1 MRKIGSLLCLAVAAA
16 SVIFAFFASGAK
28 GWFVG
33 IALFRVVEGG
43 NFLGM
48 IGNIFGVLLT
58 VAGFGAAGLFG
69 LGKNDRRALI
79 SSGAMIALCAV
90 SMIFTLIGGSFT
102 LGDILIAVPP
112 ALILVSLLK
121 SN

>member
-1 MRKIGSLLCLAVAAA
+1 MRKIGSVLCLVVAVA
-16 SVIFAFFASGAK
+16 SIIFAVFASGAK

-33 IALFRVVEGG
+33 LALFRVVEGG

-69 LGKNDRRALI
+69 LGKNDKRALK
-79 SSGAMIALCAV
+79 SSGAMLALCVV
-90 SMIFTLIGGSFT
+90 SMLFTLIGGGFT
-102 LGDILIAVPP
+102 FGDILIAVPP
-112 ALILVSLLK
+112 ALILFSLLK